1 MISIIMN
8 SHNGE
13 KFIERSIRSILNQTY
28 KNWELIFWDNKS
40 NDNSLKIINQFNDDR
55 IKYFYSK
62 NYDKL
67 YKARNLALKKAKGE
81 FIAFLDVDDTWE
93 KNKLQVQSDDI
104 IKNKADIS
112 FSNYWELKKNKKKIF
127 KKSLTA
133 KNINNQILNNY
144 PIGILTVLIKSDVFF
159 KKNFFFDESY
169 EIIGDFDF
177 FFRLSTK
184 VKFSCVNLPLATY
197 FIHSNNLS
205 IKKLDL
211 EIEEFNNWILNNNQ
225 ILINNKNKIFEN
237 QNIRICNY
245 LFNDK
250 KLFVNSSELK
260 KISNIKIRFKFYLKL
275 ILQRLNIL

>member
-13 KFIERSIRSILNQTY
+13 NFIERSIRSILNQTY

-225 ILINNKNKIFEN
+225 ILNNNKNKIFEN

-245 LFNDK
+245 LLNDK

>member
-1 MISIIMN
+1 MN

-93 KNKLQVQSDDI
+93 KNKLQIQSDDI

>member
-1 MISIIMN
+1 M
-8 SHNGE
+8 
-13 KFIERSIRSILNQTY
+13 
-28 KNWELIFWDNKS
+28 
-40 NDNSLKIINQFNDDR
+40 
-55 IKYFYSK
+55 
-62 NYDKL
+62 
-67 YKARNLALKKAKGE
+67 
-81 FIAFLDVDDTWE
+81 
-93 KNKLQVQSDDI
+93 
-104 IKNKADIS
+104 
-112 FSNYWELKKNKKKIF
+112 
-127 KKSLTA
+127 TA

-245 LFNDK
+245 LLNDK

>member
-159 KKNFFFDESY
+159 
-169 EIIGDFDF
+169 
-177 FFRLSTK
+177 
-184 VKFSCVNLPLATY
+184 
-197 FIHSNNLS
+197 
-205 IKKLDL
+205 
-211 EIEEFNNWILNNNQ
+211 
-225 ILINNKNKIFEN
+225 
-237 QNIRICNY
+237 
-245 LFNDK
+245 
-250 KLFVNSSELK
+250 
-260 KISNIKIRFKFYLKL
+260 
-275 ILQRLNIL
+275 

>member
-93 KNKLQVQSDDI
+93 KNKLQIQSDDI